1 MIKKILKYSLM
12 TLTAVVLILIIYVLY
27 VLIDYKRL
35 DDNLNLDIYNNQA
48 EIVQVD
54 TNYSI
59 TTYNIGF
66 GAYEDDYSFFMDGG
80 KYSRAFSK
88 ERLNDNLKNIES
100 FLKKQ
105 NSDFYL
111 IQEVDEKG
119 KRNVY

>member
-12 TLTAVVLILIIYVLY
+12 TLAVVVLILIIYVLY

-35 DDNLNLDIYNNQA
+35 DDNLNLDIYNNQT

-105 NSDFYL
+105 NSNGKNGIGSLRFYF
-111 IQEVDEKG
+111 V
-119 KRNVY
+119 